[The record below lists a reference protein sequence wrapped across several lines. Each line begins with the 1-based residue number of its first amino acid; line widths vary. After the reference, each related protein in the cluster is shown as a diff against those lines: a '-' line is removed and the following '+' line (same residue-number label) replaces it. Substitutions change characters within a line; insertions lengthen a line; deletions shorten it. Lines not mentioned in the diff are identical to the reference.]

1 VSIFTT
7 LCALSDDF
15 DSAVR
20 ALEPG
25 PQQDRLHALIQRL
38 DDCIERTI
46 GLEHATP
53 FAQDEEP
60 RHDAP

>member
-1 VSIFTT
+1 MSIFTT
-7 LCALSDDF
+7 LCALSDDL
-15 DSAVR
+15 DRAVR

-38 DDCIERTI
+38 DVVIERTI

-53 FAQDEEP
+53 YGEEEA